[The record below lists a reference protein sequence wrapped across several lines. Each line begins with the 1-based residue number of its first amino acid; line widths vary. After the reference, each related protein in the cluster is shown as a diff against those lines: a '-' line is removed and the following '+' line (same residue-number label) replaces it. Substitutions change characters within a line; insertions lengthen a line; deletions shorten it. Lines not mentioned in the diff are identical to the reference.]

1 MTAVPYPARFRIEK
15 DISYL
20 AAEQMQ
26 KELVAQLAQDTDSP
40 GTVIFAEHKPVITC
54 GRSGDGSNL
63 LVTRE
68 ALASAGVE
76 FHPSGRGGDVTY
88 HGPGQW
94 TVYPILRLAW
104 YKRDLHHY
112 LRLMEEC
119 VIHFLKGYGIDGGRR
134 PGLTG
139 VWIEGRK
146 ISAVGV
152 AVSRW
157 ITWHGLA
164 MNIDPD
170 LSCFTRFMHPCGI
183 LAEQGGVTS
192 LSEVLKRKCTMDE
205 TYPRLKD
212 SVAAILGLRDIV
224 R

>member
-1 MTAVPYPARFRIEK
+1 MTTTTHPARFRIEK
-15 DISYL
+15 NIAYL
-20 AAEQMQ
+20 AAETLQ
-26 KELVAQLAQDTDSP
+26 KELVAELAQNPDSP

-63 LVTRE
+63 LVSPQ
-68 ALASAGVE
+68 ALADAGVE

-104 YKRDLHHY
+104 FNRDLHHY
-112 LRLMEEC
+112 LRLMEDC
-119 VIHFLKGYGIDGGRR
+119 VMHFLKGYGVDSGRR
-134 PGLTG
+134 QGLTG
-139 VWIEGRK
+139 VWIEGKK
-146 ISAVGV
+146 IAAVGV
-152 AVSRW
+152 AVTRW

-170 LSCFTRFMHPCGI
+170 LGCFTRFMHPCGI
-183 LAEQGGVTS
+183 LADQGGVTS
-192 LSEVLKRKCTMDE
+192 LSEVLKRPCTMEE

-212 SVAAILGLRDIV
+212 SVAAILDLHDIS
-224 R
+224 